1 MDRSLA
7 EGVLYT
13 DQYQL
18 TMAQLYHQHGLAERP
33 ARFEHFFRRYPD
45 YGRHQAGYC
54 INAGAAWLAD
64 WIRTVRFDDA
74 SLDQLRSHRNRNGEP
89 IFGDGFLG
97 WLSDVG
103 DFSSLRIEAIPEG
116 RVVHANVPITVVEG
130 PLALAQLLETSLL
143 NHLNFQTLI
152 ATKAS
157 RVVEAANGGSV
168 LEFGMRR
175 APERGALA
183 ASRASLIGGAVGSSN
198 VGLSHALGFTPV
210 GTHAHSLV
218 QVFMALGDG
227 ELGAFRAYAE
237 LYPDDCLLLVDTINT
252 IGSGLPNAI
261 TVFDELRAGGHEP
274 VGIRLDSGDL
284 AHLAVRASAM
294 LDDAGF
300 TEPSIV
306 LSSSLDELTI
316 WQILNQITIEAPQYD
331 QDPDRVIGRL
341 VYGAGTRMATS
352 EGAPSLDGVYKL
364 VAIDKAVDDKAVDDK
379 AVDDKA
385 VDDRADGQD
394 DNPEWEPAIKLS
406 DTPAKVVNP
415 GRKKVW
421 RIHSARGTATA
432 DLLALADETL
442 DNPLVLHHPS
452 TPGVIRTLQGDQ
464 IGSREELLQP
474 FDPWTVV
481 DEHEAV
487 EAASR
492 RRVDDLERL
501 DVGVRR
507 IVNPHVYHV
516 SLSEGAW
523 RLKHEVM
530 ARMDRA

>member
-7 EGVLYT
+7 TGVLYT

-18 TMAQLYHQHGLAERP
+18 TMAQLYHRRGLAERP

-64 WIRTVRFDDA
+64 WIRSVRFDDA
-74 SLDQLRSHRNRNGEP
+74 SLNQLRSHLDHNGQP
-89 IFGDGFLG
+89 LFGDDFLS
-97 WLSDVG
+97 WLADVG

-116 RVVHANVPITVVEG
+116 RVVHPNVPLTVVEG

-143 NHLNFQTLI
+143 NHLNYQTLI

-157 RVVEAANGGSV
+157 RVVEAANGGAV

-237 LYPDDCLLLVDTINT
+237 LYPDDCLLLVDTIDT
-252 IGSGLPNAI
+252 IRSGIPNAI
-261 TVFDELRAGGHEP
+261 TVFDELRSSGHEP
-274 VGIRLDSGDL
+274 IGIRLDSGDL

-300 TEPSIV
+300 GEAIVV
-306 LSSSLDELTI
+306 LSSSLDEITI
-316 WQILNQITIEAPQYD
+316 WQILNQITIEAPQYG
-331 QDPDRVIGRL
+331 QDPSRVIGRL

-364 VAIDKAVDDKAVDDK
+364 VAIDDDGSWK
-379 AVDDKA
+379 
-385 VDDRADGQD
+385 
-394 DNPEWEPAIKLS
+394 PAIKLS

-421 RIHSARGTATA
+421 RILSARGPATA
-432 DLLALADETL
+432 DLLAQADETL
-442 DNPLVLHHPS
+442 GDPLVLHHPS
-452 TPGVIRTLQGDQ
+452 TPGVTRTLTADQ
-464 IGSREELLQP
+464 IAGREELLQP
-474 FDPWTVV
+474 FDPWVEI
-481 DEHEAV
+481 DDHEAV
-487 EAASR
+487 EAARQR
-492 RRVDDLERL
+492 RDADLARL

-516 SLSEGAW
+516 SLSEGSW
-523 RLKHEVM
+523 RVKHEIM
-530 ARMDRA
+530 ARVTHA

>member
-1 MDRSLA
+1 MNRSLA

-18 TMAQLYHQHGLAERP
+18 TMAQLYHQRGLAEKP

-54 INAGAAWLAD
+54 VNAGAAWLAD
-64 WIRTVRFDDA
+64 WIRSVRFDDP
-74 SLDQLRSHRNRNGEP
+74 SLDQLRTHRNRHGEQL
-89 IFGDGFLG
+89 FGDDFLG

-116 RVVHANVPITVVEG
+116 RVVHPNVPLTVVEG

-210 GTHAHSLV
+210 GTHAHALV
-218 QVFMALGDG
+218 QVFMALESTNGGDG
-227 ELGAFRAYAE
+227 ELAAFRAYAD
-237 LYPDDCLLLVDTINT
+237 LYPDDCLLLVDTLDT

-261 TVFDELRAGGHEP
+261 TVFDELRSGGHEP
-274 VGIRLDSGDL
+274 IGIRLDSGDL

-300 TEPSIV
+300 TEPVIV
-306 LSSSLDELTI
+306 LSSSLDEITI
-316 WQILNQITIEAPQYD
+316 WQILNQITIEAPEYG
-331 QDPDRVIGRL
+331 QDPDRVIRRL

-364 VAIDKAVDDKAVDDK
+364 VAINDDGDWK
-379 AVDDKA
+379 
-385 VDDRADGQD
+385 
-394 DNPEWEPAIKLS
+394 PAIKLS

-415 GRKKVW
+415 GRKTVW
-421 RIHSARGTATA
+421 RIHSARGPATA
-432 DLLALADETL
+432 DLLAQAGEILGD
-442 DNPLVLHHPS
+442 PLVLHHPS
-452 TPGVIRTLQGDQ
+452 TPGVTRTLTANQ
-464 IGSREELLQP
+464 IAGREELLEP
-474 FDPWTVV
+474 FDPWAVV
-481 DEHEAV
+481 DDHEAV
-487 EAASR
+487 EAARKR
-492 RRVDDLERL
+492 RLDDIGRL

-516 SLSEGAW
+516 SLSEGSW
-523 RLKHEVM
+523 QLKHEVM
-530 ARMDRA
+530 ASVTRP

>member
-18 TMAQLYHQHGLAERP
+18 TMAQLYHRRGLAERP

-74 SLDQLRSHRNRNGEP
+74 SLDQLRTHHDRNGEP
-89 IFGDGFLG
+89 LFGDDFLG

-103 DFSSLRIEAIPEG
+103 DFSSLHIEAIPEG
-116 RVVHANVPITVVEG
+116 RVVHSNVPITVVEG

-157 RVVEAANGGSV
+157 RVVEAASGGSV
-168 LEFGMRR
+168 IEFGMRR

-198 VGLSHALGFTPV
+198 VGLSHALGFIPV
-210 GTHAHSLV
+210 GTLAHSLV
-218 QVFMALGDG
+218 QVFMALGEG

-261 TVFDELRAGGHEP
+261 TVFDELRSKGHEP
-274 VGIRLDSGDL
+274 IGIRLDSGDL

-300 TEPSIV
+300 TEPIIV

-331 QDPDRVIGRL
+331 QDPDRVTGRL

-364 VAIDKAVDDKAVDDK
+364 VAIGDDSAG
-379 AVDDKA
+379 
-385 VDDRADGQD
+385 DG
-394 DNPEWEPAIKLS
+394 WTPAIKLS

-415 GRKKVW
+415 GRKRVW
-421 RIHSARGTATA
+421 RIHGARGTATA

-442 DNPLVLHHPS
+442 DGPLVLHHPS
-452 TPGVIRTLQGDQ
+452 APGVSRTLTADQ
-464 IGSREELLQP
+464 ITGREELLEP

-481 DEHEAV
+481 DEHDAV
-487 EAASR
+487 EAARLR
-492 RRVDDLERL
+492 RTADLERL

-516 SLSEGAW
+516 SLSEGSW
-523 RLKHEVM
+523 RLKNDLM
-530 ARMDRA
+530 SRMGHG